1 MKSNDIIDSK
11 GRLDVGFWSGHYD
24 VPLFGF
30 TVWGL
35 GFLYFALL
43 PGDDSVRSIHRLVP
57 TCLIAAGIALFFLQ
71 RRKLKFRTLGE
82 VADVES
88 FKAGVRKIMKAD
100 AWKAEHRGKMVEV
113 GRWRVEHDIKKFMQA
128 SWVVGGL
135 LVSALSPS
143 NDMITFRFDGHT
155 ASYNLINDPE
165 AFRSGL
171 ACLFSRYKRGK
182 RLIKKI
188 KEQTKIETR

>member
-1 MKSNDIIDSK
+1 MERNDIVDSK
-11 GRLDVGFWSGHYD
+11 GRLKVGSWLGHYD
-24 VPLFGF
+24 VPLYVF

-43 PGDDSVRSIHRLVP
+43 PGDDSVRSIHWLVP
-57 TCLIAAGIALFFLQ
+57 TCLIAAGIVLFFVQ
-71 RRKLKFRTLGE
+71 RRKLKFRTLGK

-88 FKAGVRKIMKAD
+88 FKAEVRKIMKAD
-100 AWKAEHRGKMVEV
+100 AWKAEHRGKTVEV
-113 GRWRVEHDIKKFMQA
+113 GRWRVEHDKKEFMQA
-128 SWVVGGL
+128 SWVVRGL

-155 ASYNLINDPE
+155 VSYNLINDPK

-171 ACLFSRYKRGK
+171 ACLTSRRKRGK
-182 RLIKKI
+182 RLINKI
-188 KEQTKIETR
+188 KEQTKIDTR

>member
-1 MKSNDIIDSK
+1 MKRNDIIDSN
-11 GRLDVGFWSGHYD
+11 GRLDVGLWSGHYD
-24 VPLFGF
+24 VPLYGF
-30 TVWGL
+30 IGSGL
-35 GFLYFALL
+35 IFLYFVIS
-43 PGDDSVRSIHRLVP
+43 PGEDSVRSIHWLVP
-57 TCLIAAGIALFFLQ
+57 TCFIAAGIALFFLQ

-88 FKAGVRKIMKAD
+88 FKAGVRAIMKAD

-113 GRWRVEHDIKKFMQA
+113 GRWRVEHDKKKFMQA
-128 SWVVGGL
+128 SWVVGDP
-135 LVSALSPS
+135 LVSALSPY
-143 NDMITFRFDGHT
+143 NDMITLRFDGHT

-182 RLIKKI
+182 RLIKQI
-188 KEQTKIETR
+188 KTLI